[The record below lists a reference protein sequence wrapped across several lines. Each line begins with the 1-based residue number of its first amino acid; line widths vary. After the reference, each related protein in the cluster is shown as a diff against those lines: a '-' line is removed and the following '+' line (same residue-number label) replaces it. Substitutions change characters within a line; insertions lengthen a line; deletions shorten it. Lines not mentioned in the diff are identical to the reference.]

1 MRKKVALSIT
11 CVVMVCVLL
20 ASLTSCMKIGMKQN
34 AIESRLKESGATI
47 SYERTTPITKDAK
60 GYVFEDLIRSTKVYT
75 RTVDGQESEDTE
87 ELFIIF
93 CGNDVTADWTEND
106 CKTYLADNK
115 SDSDK
120 WISYRYDRIVM
131 CGYYELLSI
140 ARNY

>member
-1 MRKKVALSIT
+1 
-11 CVVMVCVLL
+11 MVCVLL

-75 RTVDGQESEDTE
+75 RTVDGQVSEDTE

-93 CGNDVTADWTEND
+93 CGNDVTADWTENA

>member
-1 MRKKVALSIT
+1 MFSKISF
-11 CVVMVCVLL
+11 VLQR
-20 ASLTSCMKIGMKQN
+20 C
-34 AIESRLKESGATI
+34 
-47 SYERTTPITKDAK
+47 
-60 GYVFEDLIRSTKVYT
+60 T
-75 RTVDGQESEDTE
+75 RTVDGQESEVTE

-93 CGNDVTADWTEND
+93 CGNDVTADWTENA

>member
-47 SYERTTPITKDAK
+47 SYERTTPITKEAK
-60 GYVFEDLIRSTKVYT
+60 GCVFEDLIRSTKVYT
-75 RTVDGQESEDTE
+75 RTVDRQVSEVTE

-93 CGNDVTADWTEND
+93 CGNENA